1 MKANRWAG
9 VAALSLFGLLVS
21 TPVSAHHVVDGA
33 TAPSPWQG
41 LLSGIAHP
49 VLGLDHLA
57 FVLAAGMIAAL
68 HRRGVVVPIAFAAA
82 SLAGTGI
89 QVLGVDLPGAEW
101 MVASSIVPMG
111 ALLVARAK
119 RFGGR
124 SVESFSDSVSAVA
137 VFASASGILHGY
149 AYGESIVGAEM
160 TALGSYL
167 LGLAL
172 VQIAIG
178 LAARSAVLV
187 VLRPTGDV
195 GRVSLR
201 WAGYAVS
208 AVGLAVL
215 GARWLSG

>member
-1 MKANRWAG
+1 MKNANRWAG

-21 TPVSAHHVVDGA
+21 TPVNAHHVVGG
-33 TAPSPWQG
+33 TTPSSSWEG

-68 HRRGVVVPIAFAAA
+68 QRRGAFVPLAFAAA
-82 SLAGTGI
+82 SLAGTVVH
-89 QVLGVDLPGAEW
+89 VLGVDLAGAEW
-101 MVASSIVPMG
+101 MVASSIVLMG
-111 ALLVARAK
+111 ALLVAR
-119 RFGGR
+119 
-124 SVESFSDSVSAVA
+124 VESFWAVT
-137 VFASASGILHGY
+137 VFAAASGILHGY
-149 AYGESIVGAEM
+149 AYGESIVGAQM
-160 TALGSYL
+160 NPLGSYL

-178 LAARSAVLV
+178 LAARTGVLV
-187 VLRPTGDV
+187 VLRPTADP